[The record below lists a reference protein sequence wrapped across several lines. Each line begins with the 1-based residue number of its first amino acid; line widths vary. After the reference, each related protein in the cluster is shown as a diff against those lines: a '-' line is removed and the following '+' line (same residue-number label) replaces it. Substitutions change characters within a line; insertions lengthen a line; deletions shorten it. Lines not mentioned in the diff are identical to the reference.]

1 MCDWDNKIVEFD
13 DKYNHHHASC
23 YACVNEVNE
32 LPLKRLA
39 VIICDMI
46 NIIYI
51 HVALLFLFETVQ
63 TILDF

>member
-1 MCDWDNKIVEFD
+1 MM
-13 DKYNHHHASC
+13 ASC
-23 YACVNEVNE
+23 HACVNEVNE

>member
-1 MCDWDNKIVEFD
+1 MTSTTIIMM
-13 DKYNHHHASC
+13 ASC
-23 YACVNEVNE
+23 HACVNEVNE